1 MNSRIYIDGRAV
13 DPIDKVW
20 EEWDGLPMTSQEIA
34 DKAGIN
40 ESTVRAISC
49 KAFRKIRDKLSTPEL
64 MEYLNDY

>member
-1 MNSRIYIDGRAV
+1 MNSRNYIDAHAV

-20 EEWDGLPMTSQEIA
+20 EEWDGLPMTSSEIA
-34 DKAGIN
+34 EKAGIN

-64 MEYLNDY
+64 LEYADDL